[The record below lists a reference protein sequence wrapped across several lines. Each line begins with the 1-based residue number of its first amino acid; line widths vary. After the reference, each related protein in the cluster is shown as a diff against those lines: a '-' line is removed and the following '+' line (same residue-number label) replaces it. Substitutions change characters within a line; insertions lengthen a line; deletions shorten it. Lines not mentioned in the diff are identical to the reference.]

1 MSTAAHRS
9 LKRVLDPLE
18 LELEA
23 VVSHPTWMH
32 MFLIA
37 ETFFQ
42 FLKLLTET

>member
-18 LELEA
+18 LEPEA
-23 VVSHPTWMH
+23 VVSHPTWVR
-32 MFLIA
+32 MFLMA
-37 ETFFQ
+37 ETSLQ

>member
-23 VVSHPTWMH
+23 VVSHPTWVR
-32 MFLIA
+32 MFLIV
-37 ETFFQ
+37 ETSLQ